1 MCFWFFKGF
10 YFFYC
15 RALKKIKE
23 NTDFY
28 MRAET
33 KRELLNE
40 EYNEVVYV
48 NVMFELCLERDNFV

>member
-1 MCFWFFKGF
+1 
-10 YFFYC
+10 
-15 RALKKIKE
+15 
-23 NTDFY
+23 

-48 NVMFELCLERDNFV
+48 NVMFELCLGRDNFV